1 LVDTTAKA
9 KPMLTLSLLTLTALW
24 FAVLYRYPAYFVPKK
39 SLNVSGE
46 NWIEVLPTSRHHEAP
61 AMQEVA

>member
-1 LVDTTAKA
+1 
-9 KPMLTLSLLTLTALW
+9 MLTLSLLTLTALW